1 MKLDSISKK
10 AFHLFLHLVISLML
24 IDWAVQLPLSFHGI
38 GLFEISFVLLGIF
51 SLIRLY
57 FEKGGVF
64 RNVWKVLRASKW
76 TALALSGYLV
86 MGIITL
92 FYAQSPRYALSKY
105 VVVVQMLFLGA
116 CLLYYISTCQKGS
129 GAAMR
134 SIYVTIG
141 LSTVFAA
148 VWGILK
154 FLLYRNT
161 ADSVSIS
168 PITDYN
174 QYTTILLIGLICIGF
189 YIISS
194 SLHTAVK
201 YSFAAISFAIISATI
216 AASKSRR
223 SYLLLFPI
231 LAFLFVY
238 AIIYEVRRFTKDGKS
253 KRQLIS
259 GLCGVLFC
267 ALCVYAASNI
277 LTQIVVYPS
286 NHASESYEISDVSL
300 SDTPLSD
307 KPFSLTLLSDT
318 SAPQKTDFTA
328 QDRLN
333 VSNGIGIRSIIWN
346 AALNELAQYDAF
358 SLIFGKGASYH
369 SDLYDNVNLPA
380 MEQLRL
386 AYGFSDTY
394 TPPKNWMNPHNLFLQ
409 DLLNGGIIL
418 LLLQLSVILTCAG
431 YIILL
436 LRKNTAIGCSL
447 GLMFSVLLVTLLL
460 SCGPGI
466 IANKFFWLLITF
478 LMAEVFSIKS
488 TGLQTL

>member
-1 MKLDSISKK
+1 MKLDSISRK
-10 AFHLFLHLVISLML
+10 AFQLFLHLVISLML
-24 IDWAVQLPLSFHGI
+24 IDWAVQLPFSFHGI
-38 GLFEISFVLLGIF
+38 GLFEISFVFLGIF
-51 SLIRLY
+51 SLIRLF

-64 RNVWKVLRASKW
+64 RNVWNVLRASKW

-86 MGIITL
+86 MGIVTL

-105 VVVVQMLFLGA
+105 VVVVQMLFLGV

-129 GAAMR
+129 GAAIR
-134 SIYVTIG
+134 SIYLTIG

-161 ADSVSIS
+161 TDSVSIS

-189 YIISS
+189 YIIGSS
-194 SLHTAVK
+194 RHAAVR

-216 AASKSRR
+216 SASKSRR

-231 LAFLFVY
+231 LAFLFIY
-238 AIIYEVRRFTKDGKS
+238 AIVFEVRRFMKNGKS
-253 KRQLIS
+253 KQQLIS

-267 ALCVYAASNI
+267 AVCVYAASNF
-277 LTQIVVYPS
+277 LTQIFVSPS
-286 NHASESYEISDVSL
+286 AHTFESHEISEASL
-300 SDTPLSD
+300 SNE
-307 KPFSLTLLSDT
+307 PFSLTRLSDT
-318 SAPQKTDFTA
+318 SAPKKTDFTV

-346 AALNELAQYDAF
+346 AALNELAQYDTS
-358 SLIFGKGASYH
+358 SLIFGKGASHH
-369 SDLYDNVNLPA
+369 SDMYDNANLPA

-386 AYGFSDTY
+386 AYGFSDRY

-418 LLLQLSVILTCAG
+418 LLLQFSVILTCVG

-436 LRKNTAIGCSL
+436 LRKNTVSGCAL
-447 GLMFSVLLVTLLL
+447 GLMFSVLLVTLML

-466 IANKFFWLLITF
+466 IANKFFWLLIT
-478 LMAEVFSIKS
+478 LLLAEVFSTKA